1 MSPEDLLHK
10 LEKRSVRRLTRTAAV
25 LALVGLAIMAL
36 SIVWPRPL
44 MVIMAMSVGQA
55 IGGLAVLC
63 YGLAVVLDVSRSR
76 AAPDSLP
83 PPSER

>member
-1 MSPEDLLHK
+1 
-10 LEKRSVRRLTRTAAV
+10 
-25 LALVGLAIMAL
+25 MAL